1 MAIHL
6 VLLYVVVN
14 LQGWGWFPFLTPEFA
29 QVLPWIA
36 ASLVL
41 QILALV
47 TYMVFEDR
55 SLRSLGEIATNVV
68 TIVVTLRILSVFP
81 FDFSVYTLR
90 WDIVARVVLGLAVF
104 GAGIG
109 VITQAVELMRL
120 MTEERRFR

>member
-1 MAIHL
+1 M
-6 VLLYVVVN
+6 
-14 LQGWGWFPFLTPEFA
+14 GWFPFLTPEFA

-81 FDFSVYTLR
+81 FDFSVYTFP

-120 MTEERRFR
+120 MTEERRVR